1 MIYPQNFEQKIGFDE
16 IRTIL
21 GGHCLSPLG
30 RERVEQMRFLTDI
43 APLRELQEH
52 TREFL
57 RIMDS
62 GQDFPEQDFYDVR
75 PAIRR
80 IRIEGT
86 YLDETE
92 LFDLKRSL
100 TTIIDIISFLDKEK
114 DEEEADEKEA
124 ESEDKEVVEAEASEE
139 AAPVKEVPHKT
150 TRRAKKEEKVEE
162 AAAEAPAEK
171 TEA

>member
-1 MIYPQNFEQKIGFDE
+1 MGKKSDKKK
-16 IRTIL
+16 IRTIEIQIHKGDFKNL
-21 GGHCLSPLG
+21 
-30 RERVEQMRFLTDI
+30 RDI
-43 APLRELQEH
+43 AEMIGYDSVEEYIEDAIVRVATADYNMITMLAEDHL
-52 TREFL
+52 TRMHDKVCSLFSDEKDDEAEEVE
-57 RIMDS
+57 I
-62 GQDFPEQDFYDVR
+62 DV
-75 PAIRR
+75 
-80 IRIEGT
+80 
-86 YLDETE
+86 TE
-92 LFDLKRSL
+92 D
-100 TTIIDIISFLDKEK
+100 EK

>member
-1 MIYPQNFEQKIGFDE
+1 MGKKSDKKK
-16 IRTIL
+16 IRTIEIQIHKGDFKNL
-21 GGHCLSPLG
+21 
-30 RERVEQMRFLTDI
+30 RDI
-43 APLRELQEH
+43 AEMIGYDSVEEYIEDAIVRVATADYNMITMLAEDHL
-52 TREFL
+52 TRMHDKGCSLFSDEKDDEAEEVE
-57 RIMDS
+57 I
-62 GQDFPEQDFYDVR
+62 DV
-75 PAIRR
+75 
-80 IRIEGT
+80 
-86 YLDETE
+86 TE
-92 LFDLKRSL
+92 D
-100 TTIIDIISFLDKEK
+100 EK